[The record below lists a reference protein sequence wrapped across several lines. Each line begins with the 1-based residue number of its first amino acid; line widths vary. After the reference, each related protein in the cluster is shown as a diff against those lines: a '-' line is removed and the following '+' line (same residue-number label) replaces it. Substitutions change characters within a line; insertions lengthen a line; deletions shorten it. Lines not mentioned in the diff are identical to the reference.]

1 VQALSRGHNA
11 VSGLVLRNVNRK
23 MQTLLL
29 SNGHHPASVDRTA
42 ADLLELDGNS
52 LSPLAEKAKYG

>member
-1 VQALSRGHNA
+1 
-11 VSGLVLRNVNRK
+11 VLRNVNRK